1 WWFRLLRLLH
11 STHQLLV
18 PGFTVLPDQRLL
30 QKFVKGNLK
39 LPTESAGRRT
49 DVPFMVVHSLES
61 FLFRDADRIQ
71 MAADGFAKRNFP
83 ILVSLFYG
91 TLQNAFFII
100 MGIHTFPPLDNGCRV
115 IAFRIYDVGALGFYG
130 LYAFLRQVR
139 LYLRIDI
146 SQNGKLFHFQRC
158 AVIAF
163 HAARTL
169 ALFKV
174 ADELPVANFI

>member
-1 WWFRLLRLLH
+1 
-11 STHQLLV
+11 
-18 PGFTVLPDQRLL
+18 
-30 QKFVKGNLK
+30 
-39 LPTESAGRRT
+39 
-49 DVPFMVVHSLES
+49 MVVHSLES
-61 FLFRDADRIQ
+61 FLFRDADTIQ

-83 ILVSLFYG
+83 ILVSLYYG

-146 SQNGKLFHFQRC
+146 SQNGKLFHFQRYDLN
-158 AVIAF
+158 VQ
-163 HAARTL
+163 HTSHTL
-169 ALFKV
+169 TLSMI
-174 ADELPVANFI
+174 LYQCPVL